1 MCLLVGLLSEY
12 YCWNGWPRQLK
23 SHIPQPRSFTYEDSL
38 SDQAAA
44 AAAAAAFSFCL
55 TQLSAYHITKQTSLA
70 TTMKGGLGGFTQ
82 AYFVINCEIFFL
94 PSFLPSSHLRYL
106 IFYTSSFRIHL
117 SYFWSTSS
125 PLPFLP
131 LLASI
136 LVSILHPITCPLTS
150 LLLALYP
157 EPWTHSLFTLP
168 DHSTDSHPWND
179 AIKGPTEAQ
188 SVMLTHA
195 KPPQRA
201 ESR

>member
-12 YCWNGWPRQLK
+12 YCWNRWPRQLK

-82 AYFVINCEIFFL
+82 AYWFVSAFVINCEIFFL
-94 PSFLPSSHLRYL
+94 LPFSPSSHLHYL
-106 IFYTSSFRIHL
+106 IFYTSSFLIHL

-125 PLPFLP
+125 SLPFLP

-136 LVSILHPITCPLTS
+136 LVFSCVHLSIRSSSHHLPPHLPSSCS
-150 LLLALYP
+150 LP
-157 EPWTHSLFTLP
+157 EPGLTACLLSRT
-168 DHSTDSHPWND
+168 T
-179 AIKGPTEAQ
+179 A
-188 SVMLTHA
+188 LTHIHEMMQLRV
-195 KPPQRA
+195 PLRLNL
-201 ESR
+201 SC